1 VEREASALLV
11 ELGAIVL
18 GLAVA
23 ARIGRRFGLSPIPL
37 YLLAGMGI
45 GEGGIHPIG
54 AAEEF
59 IEVGA
64 LLGVIL
70 LLLLLGIEYSAAQLL
85 DGLRRSA
92 HVVVGDF
99 VLNFGPGLAAGA
111 LLGWQVR
118 AALLLGGITYISS
131 SGIIAKLLAD
141 LGRVGNRETPAVLTV
156 LVTED
161 LVMAAYLPLMA
172 ALLVGEGAAGTL
184 AAVATALGAAVAVFA
199 VAFRFG
205 DHVSRMVFSRSSEV
219 MLLTLVGVT
228 LLVAGLAERLQL
240 SAAVGAFLVGI
251 ALSGDVASQARFLL
265 LPLRNLFAAVFF
277 VFFGLRVDPGL
288 IPDVAVQAAALAVV
302 TAATKIV
309 IGWWAAGRDGVGVRG
324 RVRAGTALVAR
335 GEFSIVLA
343 TIGAGIEP
351 DLGALAAAYVLF
363 LAVAGPV
370 LTRFADPLGAVL
382 VRRTDRP
389 TPS

>member
-1 VEREASALLV
+1 
-11 ELGAIVL
+11 
-18 GLAVA
+18 
-23 ARIGRRFGLSPIPL
+23 
-37 YLLAGMGI
+37 
-45 GEGGIHPIG
+45 
-54 AAEEF
+54 
-59 IEVGA
+59 
-64 LLGVIL
+64 
-70 LLLLLGIEYSAAQLL
+70 
-85 DGLRRSA
+85 
-92 HVVVGDF
+92 
-99 VLNFGPGLAAGA
+99 
-111 LLGWQVR
+111 VR